1 MIDFKALQ
9 LNPLVSYKALKPN
22 SITNPIK
29 LTPKEMQIFDLFK
42 EIIKEKNL
50 ENIELR
56 VVGGWVRDHLL
67 NVPCNDL
74 DITIKGMDA
83 EIFAEILNKYLY
95 KDDKDKY
102 HISSMILKR
111 ANGLKINLVKIQ
123 IFDTMI
129 DIIEIKESAFN
140 DALRRDFTF
149 NSLFYNIL
157 ENKVEDLLKS
167 GINDLKNG
175 FIRSCAS
182 TNQEIDFDSYHILRM
197 LRFATKYQYII
208 DDKYLSN
215 IQQNIKLYQNDL
227 IDKIS
232 KEIIRKE
239 MYLIF
244 STPNPSFAIYSL
256 YKLDLLKYA
265 LQLKTPYKRNK
276 KELFSEKEILKCVN
290 IFIVGKKVYDKYN
303 SLFEGE
309 NYDNNYRCSF
319 YSLLL
324 TIHMKN
330 FTDKSKSS
338 LTKVILSKVLKLE
351 SRVPL
356 KIINFYDDFINFFI
370 KNEYNRL
377 NIGLLLRKILFP
389 NISIIILI
397 SVAYEYVMKINP
409 NEVLDK
415 LDEDILENIFQKYF
429 EFYKFVKKENMEN
442 FDEMKPVIDGKRI
455 QKEFPGIPF
464 NYLGQL
470 IDAEIKKQIEIKY
483 KLSEEEAMTVIKAKI
498 EELNANIN
506 NQNNK

>member
-1 MIDFKALQ
+1 M
-9 LNPLVSYKALKPN
+9 
-22 SITNPIK
+22 T
-29 LTPKEMQIFDLFK
+29 
-42 EIIKEKNL
+42 
-50 ENIELR
+50 
-56 VVGGWVRDHLL
+56 
-67 NVPCNDL
+67 
-74 DITIKGMDA
+74 
-83 EIFAEILNKYLY
+83 
-95 KDDKDKY
+95 
-102 HISSMILKR
+102 LKR
-111 ANGLKINLVKIQ
+111 ANGLKINLIKTQ

-129 DIIEIKESAFN
+129 DITEIKDDAFHN
-140 DALRRDFTF
+140 SLRRDFTF

-157 ENKVEDLLKS
+157 ENKVEDFLKE

-182 TNQEIDFDSYHILRM
+182 TNQKIDFDSYHILRM
-197 LRFATKYQYII
+197 LRFASKYHYTI
-208 DDKYLSN
+208 DDKYLSD
-215 IQQNIKLYQNDL
+215 IEQNIKIYQNDL

-244 STPNPSFAIYSL
+244 STHNPSFAIYSL
-256 YKLDLLKYA
+256 YKLDLLKYV
-265 LQLKTPYKRNK
+265 LQIKSTYKINK

-290 IFIVGKKVYDKYN
+290 IFIVGEKIFDKYH
-303 SLFEGE
+303 SLFEDE
-309 NYDNNYRCSF
+309 NYDNNYICSF

-330 FTDKSKSS
+330 FTDKSNSS
-338 LTKVILSKVLKLE
+338 LTKTILSKTLKLE

-377 NIGLLLRKILFP
+377 NVGLLLRKILFP

-409 NEVLDK
+409 NVVLDK
-415 LDEDILENIFQKYF
+415 LDEDILENIFQKYL

-442 FDEMKPVIDGKRI
+442 IDEMKPVIDGKRI
-455 QKEFPGIPF
+455 QKEFPGIPL
-464 NYLGQL
+464 NYLGKL
-470 IDAEIKKQIEIKY
+470 IDEEIKKQIEIKY
-483 KLSEEEAMTVIKAKI
+483 KLSEEEAMNVIKAKI

-506 NQNNK
+506 NKNKE